1 MDDMVING
9 NSLIQKS
16 RLKKKLYVKYL
27 DYVGSDVS
35 IIWLIMNYTKID
47 RIVINNK
54 EISYAKAVSR

>member
-1 MDDMVING
+1 MVVNG

-35 IIWLIMNYTKID
+35 IIRLIMNYTKID